1 MRVLL
6 VVNPLASS
14 VSARARRRTEQIL
27 GGNHEVS
34 VVETEA
40 RDHATQLASRAVSDG
55 FEAVVVLGG
64 DGTANEVGNALV
76 GTDVVLAPLPAGS
89 TNVLARTLGLSRS
102 LAKAVPQASSALAE
116 GSVRTMGVG
125 VANGRRFLFHV
136 GFGFDAEVVAQVER
150 RSVLKRRVG
159 QAVFVYAAFSTWLRH
174 FDRQSPHFSLRFP
187 DGTSVDDGYYSV
199 CLNTNPYT
207 YFGRRPLN
215 LAPEADGASGLA
227 VLTVRTLAL
236 PAMLQLFKAAVGE
249 GRGLRDHPQVHY
261 QAELPSLT
269 VVGHRPFPYQVD
281 GDYLGQVDELSLAHE
296 PERLRVIKTR

>member
-6 VVNPLASS
+6 VVNPSASS
-14 VSARARRRTEQIL
+14 VSARARRRAEEIL
-27 GGNHEVS
+27 GRSHDVS
-34 VVETEA
+34 AVETEA
-40 RDHATQLASRAVSDG
+40 RDHATEIAAGAVKDG
-55 FEAVVVLGG
+55 FGAVVVLGG
-64 DGTANEVGNALV
+64 DGTANEVGNALA

-89 TNVLARTLGLSRS
+89 TNVFARTLGLPPS
-102 LAKAVPQASSALAE
+102 LAKAVPRVSSALTD

-159 QAVFVYAAFSTWLRH
+159 QAVFVYASFATWLRH
-174 FDRQSPHFSLRFP
+174 FDRRSPHFSLRFA
-187 DGTSVDDGYYSV
+187 DGTVVDDGYYSV

-215 LAPEADGASGLA
+215 LAPEADGRRGLA

-236 PAMLQLFKAAVGE
+236 PAMIQLFKAALGE
-249 GRGLRDHPQVHY
+249 GQRLRDHPQVHY

-296 PERLRVIKTR
+296 PDRLWVIKTA

>member
-6 VVNPLASS
+6 VVNPSASS
-14 VSARARRRTEQIL
+14 VSPRAARRAAAVLERS
-27 GGNHEVS
+27 HEVE

-40 RDHATQLASRAVSDG
+40 RDHATELAARGVQEG
-55 FEAVVVLGG
+55 VEAVVVLGG

-89 TNVLARTLGLSRS
+89 TNVFARTLGLPRS
-102 LAKAVPQASSALAE
+102 LAKAVPKASEALAE
-116 GSVRTMGVG
+116 GSVRSMGVG

-150 RSVLKRRVG
+150 RSTLKRRVG
-159 QAVFVYAAFSTWLRH
+159 QAVFVYASFATWLRH
-174 FDRQSPHFSLRFP
+174 FDRHSPHFSLVLP
-187 DGTSVDDGYYSV
+187 DGTEVDDGYYSV

-215 LAPEADGASGLA
+215 LAPEADGERGLA
-227 VLTVRTLAL
+227 VLTVRTLRL
-236 PAMLQLFKAAVGE
+236 PAMLQLFKAAMGE
-249 GRGLRDHPQVHY
+249 GLALRDHPEVHY
-261 QAELPSLT
+261 QADLRSLT

-281 GDYLGQVDELSLAHE
+281 GDYLGQVDRLSLSHE
-296 PERLRVIKTR
+296 PRRLRVVHPG